1 MLPAPVYT
9 TLADVSSAFES
20 VVGESPASVT
30 TLFES
35 MLFIA
40 VLLWVAWQL
49 FTSVGLYASSNIGLL
64 DLSIITIRT
73 LILVVVLLVALSI

>member
-1 MLPAPVYT
+1 MLSTPVYT

-20 VVGESPASVT
+20 VVGESPTGVT
-30 TLFES
+30 TLFET

-40 VLLWVAWQL
+40 VLLWVAWQI
-49 FTSVGLYASSNIGLL
+49 FASVGLYTSSNIGLL